1 MVYRLSL
8 SYQLSLSDPLSL
20 SMLLLLS
27 YLLISDFSFTDFLF
41 PNSCDLP
48 KIRRVRHH
56 HHHHHHCNYSIALDV
71 SLDWYRLCSELKV
84 NRSKTTYTTS
94 FLCSWNIFLLIK
106 SLLATITVSLYPY
119 RSKIIL
125 FPILKIYYTIHIHN
139 YFHSTLLKQ
148 FIIF

>member
-71 SLDWYRLCSELKV
+71 SVDWYRLYSELKV
-84 NRSKTTYTTS
+84 NRSKTTNSTS
-94 FLCSWNIFLLIK
+94 FLSIWNIFLFK
-106 SLLATITVSLYPY
+106 SFLTTIIVYLYPY

-139 YFHSTLLKQ
+139 YFHSTLFKQ